1 LPENVKRRAIIHFFG
16 DFWTILKS
24 GQFRHADYAWL
35 HLRSRYLAPFA
46 LPHYLLAGEA
56 AGFRPTPLF
65 DPEFFARH
73 RGVTEGA
80 AFAAFL
86 RAPEGAP
93 ACEEYDEDFYRTQN
107 PDIAASGLSP
117 WAHGQAHMLSELRD
131 PSPRLSIAFV
141 MTATNAKPKR
151 RARALLKLFEER
163 RGPRRPALPL
173 LEAELR
179 ENQARFRAGIDLKIL
194 SSGPRRHD
202 HLVFVQTNGRH
213 PQALH
218 DAARNYDLLLNY
230 YAPPKEPPP
239 PAEHVAVQAGTK
251 VTAIDKWLAEQP
263 EILSQY
269 EYMLFLDDDIGL
281 SAQDIDRLFAIMR
294 EQKLDLAQPSLTP
307 DSFGS
312 FPVLYRKKSSAGFRR
327 VTYVE
332 IMAPAFSRRA
342 LVANKENFSK
352 SISGFSVDALIG
364 AHSRKLFG
372 ETVAVIDAVAA
383 EHKRPIDL
391 DGGALYR
398 FLNAKG
404 IDPRVEMHVLEA
416 EAGLE
421 HGLREV

>member
-1 LPENVKRRAIIHFFG
+1 MQ
-16 DFWTILKS
+16 S

-35 HLRSRYLAPFA
+35 HLRSRYLAPLA

-65 DPEFFARH
+65 DPDFFARH
-73 RGVTEGA
+73 RGVTEGN

-93 ACEEYDEDFYRTQN
+93 ACEEYDEAFYRAQN
-107 PDIAASGLSP
+107 PDIAESGLSP
-117 WAHGQAHMLSELRD
+117 WAHGQAHMLSDLRD
-131 PSPRLSIAFV
+131 PSPRLSSAFV
-141 MTATNAKPKR
+141 MTAYNARPGR

-163 RGPRRPALPL
+163 RGPRRLALPL
-173 LEAELR
+173 FETELR
-179 ENQARFRAGIDLKIL
+179 ENQARFRAGIELKIL
-194 SSGPRRHD
+194 KRGPKRHD
-202 HLVFVQTNGRH
+202 DLVFVQTDGRH

-218 DAARNYDLLLNY
+218 DAARNYDLLLNFY
-230 YAPPKEPPP
+230 TPPKEPPP

-263 EILSQY
+263 EMLSQY
-269 EYMLFLDDDIGL
+269 DFVLFLDDDIGL
-281 SAQDIDRLFAIMR
+281 SAPEIDRLFAIMR
-294 EQKLDLAQPSLTP
+294 EQELDLAQPSLTP

-312 FPVLYRKKSSAGFRR
+312 FPVLYQKKSSPGVRR
-327 VTYVE
+327 VNYVE
-332 IMAPAFSRRA
+332 IMAPALSRRA
-342 LVANKENFSK
+342 LVANKDHFSK

-398 FLNAKG
+398 LLTSKG